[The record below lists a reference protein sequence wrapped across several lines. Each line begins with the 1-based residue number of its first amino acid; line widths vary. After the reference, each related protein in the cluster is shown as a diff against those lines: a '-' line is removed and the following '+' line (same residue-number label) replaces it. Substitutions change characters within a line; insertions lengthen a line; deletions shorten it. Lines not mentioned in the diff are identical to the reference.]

1 MSWSGLFKF
10 VTGFLLAIALLAGA
24 GAVGVRYLI
33 TRLSAPPPRP
43 IFANDK
49 PNSGRAI
56 AQAPPASASPQASPS
71 PAPEPSPAASPSPK
85 PDEPGAYQ
93 ARVSIPIG
101 LVLRQGPSRESTRLG
116 GLEYNDE
123 VTVLETKGDWMR
135 VRLPNSD
142 IEGWVKSGNT
152 ERLN

>member
-10 VTGFLLAIALLAGA
+10 VTGFLLALALIAGA
-24 GAVGVRYLI
+24 GVVGVRYLI

-43 IFANDK
+43 IFANDQ
-49 PNSGRAI
+49 PDAGRAI
-56 AQAPPASASPQASPS
+56 AQAPPAGASPQASPP
-71 PAPEPSPAASPSPK
+71 PAPNPPAASPTPN
-85 PDEPGAYQ
+85 EPGAYR

-101 LVLRQGPSRESTRLG
+101 LVLRQSASSDSTRLG
-116 GLEYNDE
+116 GLEYDDE
-123 VTVLETKGDWMR
+123 ITVLETQGDWTR

-152 ERLN
+152 ERID